1 MTNWE
6 HGLCDCTSDCRV
18 CCISYLWPSLQIM
31 QQRATVDNRQCEI
44 TDCLFTTLCFPL
56 VVCLTRSQIREKHGI
71 DGNFCGDSCAVCYCT
86 LCVVHQQTM
95 QLQSK
100 GEKPSGIFMS

>member
-1 MTNWE
+1 MANWE

-18 CCISYLWPSLQIM
+18 CCISYLWPGLQIM
-31 QQRATVDNRQCEI
+31 QQRATVDNRQCEA
-44 TDCLFTTLCFPL
+44 TDCLLATFFFPL
-56 VVCLTRSQIREKHGI
+56 VTCLTRSQIREKHGI

-95 QLQSK
+95 QLQAK